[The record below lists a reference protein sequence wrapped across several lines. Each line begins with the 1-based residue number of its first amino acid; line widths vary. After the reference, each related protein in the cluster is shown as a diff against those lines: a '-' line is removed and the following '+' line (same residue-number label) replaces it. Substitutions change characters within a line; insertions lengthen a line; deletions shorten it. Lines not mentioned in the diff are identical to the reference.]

1 MLYMPKY
8 IFICGALI
16 SGLGKGVV
24 TSSIG
29 KNLQIRGKKVSV
41 IKIDPYLNI
50 DAGTMNPYEHGETY
64 VTADGSEIDVDFGHY
79 ERILSLEMKGDQNI
93 TTGQVYQSVIEQE
106 RRGDFLG
113 KTVQVIP
120 HITDEIKK
128 RIKSIGEREADLDA
142 LIVEV
147 GGTIGDIESQPFLEA
162 IRQLRREM
170 ASEDSLLV
178 LLTYILEPPN
188 LKEQKTKPTQ
198 HAVRELQSMG
208 LSPDIIISRGSHALS
223 DGAREKI
230 VMFCDVPANAVFS
243 LPDLDTV
250 LEAPIYLDNQGLGST
265 LNLKLR
271 YEDIS
276 ADWSEYERLIDRF
289 TKTDDIVQIA
299 ITGKY
304 TELADS
310 YISVKEAI
318 HHAAAHNNVHAVI
331 DFVSTEEY
339 EDTKEKIHELNKF
352 DGILVPGGFGSRGAE
367 GKISV
372 INYARKT
379 KIPFLGICYG
389 FQLSVIEYARN
400 ECNLEKANSSEVDPD
415 SPHPVIALLPEQE
428 SIEEMGGTMRLGKHK
443 ILIKPNTFIEEI
455 YNDKEISERHRHRYE
470 VNPEY
475 IDILE
480 EKGLSFSGR
489 SEDGRRMEVLEI
501 EDHPYFVATQFH
513 PEFQSRPLQPS
524 PPYFAFIKAAKQR
537 SEQRT

>member
-29 KNLQIRGKKVSV
+29 KNLQIRGKKVNV

-79 ERILSLEMKGDQNI
+79 ERMLNLEMKGDQNI
-93 TTGQVYQSVIEQE
+93 TTGQVYQSVIEKE

-120 HITDEIKK
+120 HITDEIKR
-128 RIKSIGEREADLDA
+128 RIKVVGERESDLDA
-142 LIVEV
+142 LIIEV

-178 LLTYILEPPN
+178 FLTYILEPPN

-208 LSPDIIISRGSHALS
+208 LSPDIIISRGSQALS
-223 DGAREKI
+223 EVAREKI

-250 LEAPIYLDNQGLGST
+250 LEAPIYLDKQGFGST

-271 YEDIS
+271 YEDIA
-276 ADWSEYERLIDRF
+276 ADWSAYEQLIERF
-289 TKTDDIVQIA
+289 TKTDNIVQIA

-318 HHAAAHNNVHAVI
+318 HHAAAHNNVHSVVNFI
-331 DFVSTEEY
+331 STEDY
-339 EDTKEKIHELNKF
+339 EDNKEMIHELNKF
-352 DGILVPGGFGSRGAE
+352 DGILVPGGFGSRGTE
-367 GKISV
+367 GKINV
-372 INYARKT
+372 INYAREN

-400 ECNLEKANSSEVDPD
+400 VCNLENATTSEIDPN
-415 SPHPVIALLPEQE
+415 SPHPVIDLLPEQKV
-428 SIEEMGGTMRLGKHK
+428 IEEMGGTMRLGKHK
-443 ILIKPNTFIEEI
+443 ILIKPKSLLEEI
-455 YNDKEISERHRHRYE
+455 YRNKEIYERHRHRYE
-470 VNPEY
+470 VNLEY
-475 IDILE
+475 IDVLE
-480 EKGLSFSGR
+480 EKGLIFSGR

-501 EDHPYFVATQFH
+501 ENHPYFFASQFH
-513 PEFQSRPLQPS
+513 PEFQSRPTQPS
-524 PPYFAFIKAAKQR
+524 PPYFEFVKAAKQR
-537 SEQRT
+537 SEQKS